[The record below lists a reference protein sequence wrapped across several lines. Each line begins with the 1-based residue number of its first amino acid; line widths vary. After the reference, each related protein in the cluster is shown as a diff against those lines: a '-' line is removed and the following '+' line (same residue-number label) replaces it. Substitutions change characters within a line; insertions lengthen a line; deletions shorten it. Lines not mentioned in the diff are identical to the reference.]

1 LGADLAP
8 RSASSTSRALTDDAR
23 ESAARCRSESAP
35 RLLERGLK
43 FVPHACRHMIVD
55 AAHTRNLVAHPF
67 RLQDF
72 RDAVLV
78 HLCLVAPRAA
88 HRPGGLSTRR
98 RSAAARPAPPPPD
111 PGPAAPGPSARSS
124 PPLCLRTTRGGLLL
138 FFQQQTA
145 LSCCEAHGPH
155 RSNAS
160 AAAAHA
166 TVALPNAVIADP
178 PLTSGPE
185 TTGSRPGQFSRWP

>member
-1 LGADLAP
+1 MGADLAP

-98 RSAAARPAPPPPD
+98 RSAAARPAPRLQTQVQPRLGRRRGRRRPSACGRHGAVCCCSFSSKRPFRVVRHTDHTARTPPPRRRTR
-111 PGPAAPGPSARSS
+111 PSRCPTRSS
-124 PPLCLRTTRGGLLL
+124 L
-138 FFQQQTA
+138 
-145 LSCCEAHGPH
+145 
-155 RSNAS
+155 
-160 AAAAHA
+160 
-166 TVALPNAVIADP
+166 I
-178 PLTSGPE
+178 
-185 TTGSRPGQFSRWP
+185 RP